1 MKKLLWIII
10 VVLTVCLCVSLVYN
24 FKTHRHVVRTSD
36 TVTIVDTLMINA
48 PKPKDSVIV
57 RHHTITLSAK
67 HDTIIDTI
75 TKEYPI
81 VQIDTITDSI
91 IVTFPIVQKEYIDS
105 SYHAW
110 VSGYQASLD
119 SIAVFPKTTII
130 TNTNT
135 LYKYNSKHWGV
146 GIHVGVGVSNDKKV
160 HPYIGVG
167 IHYNIFSW

>member
-1 MKKLLWIII
+1 MKKLPWIII
-10 VVLTVCLCVSLVYN
+10 IILAVCLCVSLVYN
-24 FKTHRHVVRTSD
+24 FKTHRHVIHTSD
-36 TVTIVDTLMINA
+36 TVTVVDTLMINA
-48 PKPKDSVIV
+48 PKPKDSVTV
-57 RHHTITLSAK
+57 RYHTITLPAK
-67 HDTIIDTI
+67 HDTITQDRPTI
-75 TKEYPI
+75 
-81 VQIDTITDSI
+81 QIDTITDSI
-91 IVTFPIVQKEYIDS
+91 IVTLPIVQKEYIDS

-135 LYKYNSKHWGV
+135 LYKYNSKRWGV
-146 GIHVGVGVSNDKKV
+146 GVHVGVGVSNDKKV